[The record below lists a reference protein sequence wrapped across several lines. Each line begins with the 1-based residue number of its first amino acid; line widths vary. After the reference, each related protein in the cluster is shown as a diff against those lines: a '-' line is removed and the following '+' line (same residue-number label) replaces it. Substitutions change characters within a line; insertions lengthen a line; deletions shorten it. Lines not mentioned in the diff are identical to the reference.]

1 MTGTAETEAHEFE
14 DVYGLSVVAIP
25 ANKKVIREDLADI
38 VYLRKDKK
46 YDAIIEDIIS
56 SYKSGQ
62 PVLVG
67 TTSVKIPN

>member
-14 DVYGLSVVAIP
+14 DVYGLSVVAI

-56 SYKSGQ
+56 S
-62 PVLVG
+62 
-67 TTSVKIPN
+67 